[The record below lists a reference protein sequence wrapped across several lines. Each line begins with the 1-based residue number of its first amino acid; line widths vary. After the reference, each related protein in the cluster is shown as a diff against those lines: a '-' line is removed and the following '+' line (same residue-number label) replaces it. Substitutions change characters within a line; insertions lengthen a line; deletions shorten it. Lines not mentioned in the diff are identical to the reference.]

1 MYLNYYSLHYTMVS
15 TKYILA
21 ASLLSSSA
29 FGLSLLPAI
38 EKYSLRLSSYFE
50 LDFKPE
56 SNGPEIIYMFPDNPE
71 QKPIPGDSPLF
82 QCEATSPQLLTLELV
97 SIDPN
102 PPVKGQNL
110 TFVAKGVL
118 AKEVGEGAYVDVDV
132 RYGFIRLI
140 HQRFVICE
148 EITKVDLECP
158 IEKGKQV
165 IKKEVAIPEEVPPGK
180 YTVIAKAF
188 TADDE
193 FITCLGAVI
202 EFPPN

>member
-1 MYLNYYSLHYTMVS
+1 MVS
-15 TKYILA
+15 TKFVLS
-21 ASLLSSSA
+21 ASLVCTSA
-29 FGLSLLPAI
+29 FALSLFPALEGYK
-38 EKYSLRLSSYFE
+38 EKAISLFE
-50 LDFKPE
+50 NIAPLKETPE
-56 SNGPEIIYMFPDNPE
+56 VIYVFPDNPD
-71 QKPIPGDSPLF
+71 QKPVPGKSPIF
-82 QCEATSPQLLTLELV
+82 QCEAASPQLLTLELV
-97 SIDPN
+97 VIDPN

-140 HQRFVICE
+140 HQRFDLCE

-165 IKKEVAIPEEVPPGK
+165 IKKRVEIPEEVPPGK

-193 FITCLGAVI
+193 FITCLGAVV
-202 EFPPN
+202 EFPPS